1 LVLFINIPCLMFSSW
16 QLISSPVLAKL
27 GASTP
32 IWGSLQDN
40 SKFWYFTLSKVKE
53 VHQISA
59 WVFYLSTIKDK
70 EALTTD
76 SWGLCHHWEV
86 GMNVRRQGKARPGQ
100 AGSSG
105 DGLKEQHKHAREHRT
120 KISWTK
126 QKRNNIISR
135 VLSSFGSNVHEE
147 RKDRSKGM
155 I

>member
-1 LVLFINIPCLMFSSW
+1 MFSSW

-27 GASTP
+27 GASNP

-40 SKFWYFTLSKVKE
+40 SKNLSQQVMVFTLSKIKG
-53 VHQISA
+53 VHQISS
-59 WVFYLSTIKDK
+59 LSLYSSTFEDK

-76 SWGLCHHWEV
+76 SWGLYHHWEV
-86 GMNVRRQGKARPGQ
+86 GMNVTRQGQ

-120 KISWTK
+120 KISWTNRK
-126 QKRNNIISR
+126 GIIYQR

-147 RKDRSKGM
+147 KTKEMEWSKLGSSCY
-155 I
+155 

>member
-1 LVLFINIPCLMFSSW
+1 
-16 QLISSPVLAKL
+16 LISSPVLAKL

-40 SKFWYFTLSKVKE
+40 SKNLSQQLWYSHPFQGQRGSPNFSLTL
-53 VHQISA
+53 
-59 WVFYLSTIKDK
+59 YLSTFEYK

-76 SWGLCHHWEV
+76 SWGLHHHWEV
-86 GMNVRRQGKARPGQ
+86 GMNVIRQGQ

-120 KISWTK
+120 KISWTNK
-126 QKRNNIISR
+126 KGIIYQR

-147 RKDRSKGM
+147 RPKKWNDLNLDPLVIGNSDYPRFR
-155 I
+155 